1 MKKCQKTEYILS
13 AKVINALTYD
23 RNFEVFFAFLFL
35 SEICVLLFF
44 FYTFFCLFLY
54 IFTFMIT
61 KQFGLLVALNSSF
74 HKWLREEGK
83 GMALNEKDK
92 FKLHVSELFSVTFYC
107 LFNLKR
113 SIHWYRKRRN
123 TKGQILKKRERENTL
138 KKHRCCM

>member
-23 RNFEVFFAFLFL
+23 RNFEGFFAFLFL
-35 SEICVLLFF
+35 SEIYVLLF
-44 FYTFFCLFLY
+44 FFCLFLY

-74 HKWLREEGK
+74 HKWLREEGE

-113 SIHWYRKRRN
+113 SIHWYRKRRI
-123 TKGQILKKRERENTL
+123 TKGQIFKKKERERKYA
-138 KKHRCCM
+138 KKTQMLYVN

>member
-23 RNFEVFFAFLFL
+23 RNFEGFFCFSFSFRDLCFTVLFL
-35 SEICVLLFF
+35 
-44 FYTFFCLFLY
+44 YFFCLFLC

-74 HKWLREEGK
+74 HKWLREEGE

-113 SIHWYRKRRN
+113 SIHWYRKRRI
-123 TKGQILKKRERENTL
+123 TKGQILKKREGEKVR
-138 KKHRCCM
+138 